1 MHEWCHHLPLMISQ
15 AAHCAADKMDALAG
29 TRCALDLHMQ
39 ALLDGKERTANQ
51 WQKLFQQAGFRMT
64 KQYPTR
70 SLFIATE
77 AVVA

>member
-1 MHEWCHHLPLMISQ
+1 
-15 AAHCAADKMDALAG
+15 MDALAG

-39 ALLDGKERTANQ
+39 VLLDGKERTANQ
-51 WQKLFQQAGFRMT
+51 WRKLLQQAGFQMT
-64 KQYPTR
+64 KQYLTR